1 MGKNFLKKF
10 ISLLK
15 SENMKLEKRIII
27 NAPVNSTDHQFDDF
41 LGNTLQYKIDGHCIY
56 DTKVSLPNEE
66 LEIVN
71 IHQSEQVVK
80 VEIKYYK

>member
-27 NAPVNSTDHQFDDF
+27 NTPVNSTDHQIDDF
-41 LGNTLQYKIDGHCIY
+41 LGNTLQYKIDGHWIY